1 MSIQNI
7 KMDKL
12 KVFIWKLLYG
22 TYYRFCYLCTYKV
35 RKLLCIFDSET
46 TVRYILNHRCS
57 VSRFGD
63 GEFQMITHYIN
74 KGTIDSFLV
83 DSFQNYDAKLAMRLM
98 EVLTTY
104 SPNHLVCIPYA
115 FKKSSVFKGYERI
128 FFERE
133 WLKRKK
139 NILNFLLD
147 RNFGDTNFTRFYYGR
162 QDIKDYNA
170 YIKLLKCLW
179 DKKEVLLVEGE
190 QSRLGVGNDLFDNAL
205 NIHRVLCPSVNA
217 FEKYEAILSTVK
229 TFPKDWLIMI
239 ALGHTATV
247 LACDLSKYGY
257 QALDIG
263 HIDIEY
269 EWMKMKATRKVAIQ
283 GKYVNEVPDDGGRT
297 PVQCKDS
304 VYLSQ
309 IVKRIE

>member
-1 MSIQNI
+1 MLS
-7 KMDKL
+7 KL
-12 KVFIWKLLYG
+12 KFLLWQLIYG
-22 TYYRFCYLCTYKV
+22 SFYRSRYLCTYTK
-35 RKLLCIFDSET
+35 RKQLSIFDSVS
-46 TVRYILNHRCS
+46 TVRYILDNGCS

-63 GEFQMITHYIN
+63 GEFQMITHYIK
-74 KGTIDSFLV
+74 KGTTDSFEV
-83 DSFQNYDAKLAMRLM
+83 DSFQSYDAKLAMRLI
-98 EVLTTY
+98 EVLNT
-104 SPNHLVCIPYA
+104 SSSSHLVCIPYA
-115 FKKSSVFKGYERI
+115 FKKSSIFKGYGRI

-139 NILNFLLD
+139 AIFNFLLD
-147 RNFGDTNFTRFYYGR
+147 RDFGDASFTRFYYER

-170 YIKLLKCLW
+170 YVDLLKCLW
-179 DKKEVLLVEGE
+179 DKKDVLLVEGE
-190 QSRLGVGNDLFDNAL
+190 QSCLGVGNDLFDNAK
-205 NIHRVLCPSVNA
+205 NIHRVLCPSTNA
-217 FEKYEAILSTVK
+217 FEKYDAILSAVK
-229 TFPKDWLIMI
+229 TFPKDWLVMI

-247 LACDLSKYGY
+247 LAYDLSKYGY

-269 EWMKMKATRKVAIQ
+269 EWMKMKATKKVAIQ

-297 PVQCKDS
+297 PVQCKDA